1 MAAPIRPPDDA
12 ARLEYRPGGESA
24 TDLAEKLQNPI
35 GNLISILFQNNK
47 NFNVG
52 PHKGTQ
58 DILNIQPV
66 VPYHLNAEWNLITRT
81 IVRVV
86 WSPSFQPAQSTPFGL
101 GPTSFSAF
109 FSPKNSVDGWIWGAG
124 PVAQLPTITSKTLGS
139 DVWGL
144 CPAVVVVKLAG
155 PIVLAR
161 WSTTSFR
168 WEELR
173 GAAAPATACSPSIRS
188 STTISAGVGLSA
200 ARRLSPR
207 IGGRAAPMDLAGW
220 YAGRPADQDRRQTAD
235 QPSRR
240 RLLQC
245 SAARIWGDLAA
256 THPDRG
262 HFPRQDGS

>member
-81 IVRVV
+81 IVPLV

-109 FSPKNSVDGWIWGAG
+109 FSPKNPVDGWIWGAG

-144 CPAVVVVKLAG
+144 GPAVVVVKLAG
-155 PIVLAR
+155 PTVAGTVVNNVFSLGG
-161 WSTTSFR
+161 TSGRSGTSYSVFTVNPFLNYNFGGG
-168 WEELR
+168 WFI
-173 GAAAPATACSPSIRS
+173 GSAPIITADWRS
-188 STTISAGVGLSA
+188 SGTNGPC
-200 ARRLSPR
+200 RLVC
-207 IGGRAAPMDLAGW
+207 RATG
-220 YAGRPADQDRRQTAD
+220 
-235 QPSRR
+235 
-240 RLLQC
+240 
-245 SAARIWGDLAA
+245 
-256 THPDRG
+256 
-262 HFPRQDGS
+262 